1 MTAACQK
8 KVGEVTP
15 PGDYYGADR
24 PRESRARHAAAA
36 AAAAIEVEEVDPSF
50 PGEGGGRGQRR
61 PDDERL
67 RRRGNVSVIANKG
80 KALFLFRYLY

>member
-24 PRESRARHAAAA
+24 PRAAM
-36 AAAAIEVEEVDPSF
+36 EVEEVDPSF

-67 RRRGNVSVIANKG
+67 RRRENVSVIANKG